1 MTTIAHAVYSNER
14 SPDRRRRGLLK
25 ASALVL
31 GMAIA
36 GLAVGMSSVRA
47 QEPIRFGVLP
57 SATGPGAAIG
67 AALTIGVD
75 MAVAEINAAGGVLGR
90 QIEIVRGDTQS
101 NPTTAAGEARR
112 LIERENIDILIGP
125 LVSQEAVPAVEVA
138 TQAKVVQIT
147 NAGTAALTPE
157 VGPYHFSFNTSA
169 ATAAKVMVDYVA
181 DQLGVKTVGIL
192 ADDGGQSRSG
202 VAEVKKNLEAR
213 GIALAAEQEYRF
225 RADDLS
231 PQILSLRRAAPGA
244 VIFFTST
251 VEDGGRMLKTL
262 AQVGWQP
269 KVVGAT
275 AMSVYAPAIAR
286 SVGAEAFENV
296 HSVAY
301 KGMTYCADDAE
312 GASPYAEFS
321 RALEAFA
328 PDQAGKVSV
337 SLASEY
343 YDAVK
348 LLAAGIE
355 ATGGT
360 DGPTLAKW
368 IETEGSKVPLIHGAI
383 SPSSESHFLFGPD
396 ELAIVDRPNETRAD
410 GLMRRSG
417 C

>member
-1 MTTIAHAVYSNER
+1 MNLTSNMPCHLVRLHRSLLAGAAAAVVALSAFA
-14 SPDRRRRGLLK
+14 SP
-25 ASALVL
+25 VL
-31 GMAIA
+31 
-36 GLAVGMSSVRA
+36 A
-47 QEPIRFGVLP
+47 QEALRLGALT

-67 AALTIGVD
+67 AALTAGVEL
-75 MAVAEINAAGGVLGR
+75 AVSEVNAAGGVLGR

-112 LIERENIDILIGP
+112 LIEREKVEVLIGP
-125 LVSQEAVPAVEVA
+125 LISQEAVPAVEVA
-138 TQAKVVQIT
+138 TAAKVLQVT
-147 NAGTAALTPE
+147 NAGTTALTPE

-169 ATAAKVMVDYVA
+169 ATAAEVMVDFLA
-181 DQLGVKTVGIL
+181 DQLKAKTVGIL

-213 GIALAAEQEYRF
+213 GITLAAEQEYRF

-231 PQILSLRRAAPGA
+231 PQILGLRRAEPEV

-251 VEDGGRMLKTL
+251 VEDGAKMLSTL
-262 AQVGWQP
+262 QQVGWEP

-275 AMSVYAPAIAR
+275 AISVYAPAIAR
-286 SVGAEAFENV
+286 SVGEEAFANV

-301 KGMTYCADDAE
+301 KGLTYCTGEAE
-312 GASPYAEFS
+312 GSSPYAEFS
-321 RALEAFA
+321 AKLAEAA
-328 PDQAGKVSV
+328 PDTVGKISV

-348 LLAAGIE
+348 LVAAAVT

-360 DGPTLAKW
+360 DGPALAEW
-368 IETEGSKVPLIHGAI
+368 IETEGSKVPLIHGAV
-383 SPSSESHFLFGPD
+383 SPDSESHFLFGPS
-396 ELAIVDRPNETRAD
+396 ELAVVDRPNEIRAD
-410 GLMRRSG
+410 GLMKRSG